1 MSNNNFSELVYNK
14 LFERKSVKL
23 KYLFEDDSEPVSDD
37 DILNAASLSTDDD
50 ESGNQPE
57 EQMVTEPEDTSSEE
71 IEAEKEKTKKEK
83 EKAKS
88 AEEALEDAK
97 DKLGT
102 VNYLTNNSQNSTNV
116 LGIALAAVDAS
127 TIISSEINDCL
138 DLSLVNNNIL
148 FEKKINEIDESIN
161 QKELDLDS
169 LVNQAIR
176 TLRNF
181 YSLVDIEQ
189 VVLINFQNAIAM
201 TDGLKNRKKMVN
213 DFKKMFN
220 DALGNN
226 TIEPVNYRSAAGG
239 KSSS

>member
-50 ESGNQPE
+50 ESGNQTE
-57 EQMVTEPEDTSSEE
+57 EQMVAEPEDSGEE
-71 IEAEKEKTKKEK
+71 IEVEKEKTKKEK

-127 TIISSEINDCL
+127 TIISSEIKDCL

-161 QKELDLDS
+161 KKELDLDS

-176 TLRNF
+176 TLKNF
-181 YSLVDIEQ
+181 YSLVDIEE
-189 VVLINFQNAIAM
+189 VVLKNFQNAIAM
-201 TDGLKNRKKMVN
+201 TDGIKNRKKMVN
-213 DFKKMFN
+213 DFEKMFN